1 MSPSPCDLLLCAAFS
16 SGFLGFLGFLR
27 GSWPVGPYRRN
38 FAVALVAVAAALSL
52 AACGRKGNMEL
63 PPGPTAQPPLAAAPA
78 TPSSFLPSTSQAQGI
93 ANQQQENATA
103 QRNGFDSHGNP
114 VATPGARKPFL
125 LDPILN

>member
-1 MSPSPCDLLLCAAFS
+1 VLR
-16 SGFLGFLGFLR
+16 FLR
-27 GSWPVGPYRRN
+27 VFWVFWGFCGGVGLLARYRRN
-38 FAVALVAVAAALSL
+38 FAVALVALAAALSL